1 MTKNSKNKKSTLRN
15 SSSVYKSKKLVQIS
29 LSYDE
34 KNHEIHSIK
43 ITGDFF
49 LYPEDSLELLET
61 NLIGVKVD
69 RNVLRKKIEESLID
83 SQTFGFDSESLTE
96 AIVQCI

>member
-1 MTKNSKNKKSTLRN
+1 MIKNSKNKKSTLRN

-49 LYPEDSLELLET
+49 LYPENSLELLET

-69 RNVLRKKIEESLID
+69 RNILMKKIEESLID

-96 AIVQCI
+96 AIMQCI